1 MAMKLYILIP
11 RTFAESMWGC
21 STIKSSFFRRFQNLP
36 FKADQSQNPTPQYYS
51 RLIGRLRVL
60 GKRGVATTC
69 QSLALTKR
77 GKKRSEASLLAVAR
91 LQQYIID
98 SMQRLEPKRTLLS
111 MGDYNDNP
119 NYKSIRYLMKENSYN
134 SYFQPLNNP
143 MQKLFKKGVGSLAYR
158 DKWFLFDQILV
169 DQELLTKKGVSLLKT
184 AVFNPPYLRNQN
196 GKYKGILFGM
206 KFKVV
211 NSRAFPIIFPYMLF

>member
-1 MAMKLYILIP
+1 
-11 RTFAESMWGC
+11 
-21 STIKSSFFRRFQNLP
+21 
-36 FKADQSQNPTPQYYS
+36 
-51 RLIGRLRVL
+51 
-60 GKRGVATTC
+60 
-69 QSLALTKR
+69 
-77 GKKRSEASLLAVAR
+77 
-91 LQQYIID
+91 
-98 SMQRLEPKRTLLS
+98 

-143 MQKLFKKGVGSLAYR
+143 MQKPFKKGVGSLAYR

-211 NSRAFPIIFPYMLF
+211 NSRAFPIIFPSMLF